1 MSKSVYGKIVLV
13 VLLAFTV
20 ACREE
25 ENVPEPAPSPTP
37 EVRTLHYKATVQT
50 GAATRA
56 TIAENLAYVFEKG
69 DRVYVE
75 SVDGEGEPDG
85 NLYGFLSLAVNGDE
99 GKKVAL
105 FEGDLTCAESF
116 TPSSDT
122 PVKLVL
128 MSDLLSITDDGKASG
143 VNYLTTQ
150 WAATLKEAVSH
161 LGYFTGS
168 GQFGDTSFTLNQQS
182 SFLNCS
188 VKMDSEEAYVGRT
201 ISVEL
206 YNNTASEPIRTA
218 DIEVREAGSLPFVF
232 AFPGNEVQLVDAKI
246 TLKLGTDSEKDFS
259 INNSSQAL
267 AANYYYTVSRSTIP
281 FDGFRIIATKDDT
294 RLTFKYSD
302 GSVQYSEDGGES
314 WYTYDGK
321 QFTLD
326 KDDSVCFQGNRA
338 DCDCNGTT
346 QLFTADKVCYIAGKI
361 TSLLND
367 PNSLA
372 PNAFRSAFSNGNSN
386 NTGPAA
392 VTFVDINPDDPLILP
407 PFTANN
413 CYREMFR
420 NCTSLKSVPALPA
433 TEVAPNCY
441 FNMFRSC
448 IELTRADIELPAE
461 TMTENC
467 YREIFR
473 QCTKLTSVPVFKAKT
488 LATSCYQQML
498 SGCTSL
504 GSVVC
509 LATDVS
515 ANLCLDQWMSGI
527 KSTGTLY
534 QAEGGPFSPGEN
546 GVPSGWTVETYT
558 E

>member
-1 MSKSVYGKIVLV
+1 MSKSVYGKIMLA
-13 VLLAFTV
+13 VLLVFTA
-20 ACREE
+20 ACRREGYA
-25 ENVPEPAPSPTP
+25 PEPAPSPTP
-37 EVRTLHYKATVQT
+37 EVRTMHYKAAVQT

-56 TIAENLAYVFEKG
+56 TIAENLAYVFEEG
-69 DRVYVE
+69 DRVYME
-75 SVDGEGEPDG
+75 SVDGEGNPDG
-85 NLYGFLSLAVNGDE
+85 NLYGFLSLVVDSGE
-99 GKKVAL
+99 GKNVAL
-105 FEGDLTCAESF
+105 FEGDLTCME

-128 MSDLLSITDDGKASG
+128 MSDLLNITDDGKASD

-168 GQFGDTSFTLNQQS
+168 GLFGDTSFTLSQQS

-188 VKMDSEEAYVGRT
+188 VKMPSDEAYVGRT
-201 ISVEL
+201 IRVEL
-206 YNNTASEPIRTA
+206 YNNNTSEPIRTA
-218 DIEVREAGSLPFVF
+218 NIEVREAGSVPFVF
-232 AFPGNEVQLVDAKI
+232 AFPGNDV
-246 TLKLGTDSEKDFS
+246 TLESANIHLAWGDNSGKDFS
-259 INNSSQAL
+259 INSTQTL
-267 AANYYYTVSRSTIP
+267 AANTYYSVSRSTIP
-281 FDGFRIIATKDDT
+281 FDGLRIIATKDDT
-294 RLTFKYSD
+294 HLTFKYTD
-302 GSVQYSEDGGES
+302 GSVQFSADGGES
-314 WYTYDGK
+314 WSTYTG
-321 QFTLD
+321 QEFTLA
-326 KDDSVCFQGNRA
+326 KNGYICFQGNRA

-372 PNAFRSAFSNGNSN
+372 PNAFRSAFSNGDSN
-386 NTGPAA
+386 NYGPAA
-392 VTFVDINPDDPLILP
+392 VKFVDINPDDPLILP

-448 IELTRADIELPAE
+448 SELTRADIELPAE
-461 TMTENC
+461 VMTENC

-527 KSTGTLY
+527 KSSGTLY
-534 QAEGGPFSPGEN
+534 QAEGGPFSPGKN
-546 GVPSGWTVETYT
+546 GVPSGWTVEKYT